1 MCHSSVFGLRHTAG
15 YWPIVQHH
23 HLGSARSYHHRRVS
37 NLQSP
42 KVGGAR
48 ERGRSTV
55 LGLEKELHSYFP
67 CIHLRSNSNVAPS
80 TSARHHGS
88 RLNSARSQGRK
99 EPKAPPPEGLTKKRK
114 GSQTSQSLYEDS
126 HYKDGRGLKLQ
137 GSGMGAINPIMVE
150 DDEG

>member
-1 MCHSSVFGLRHTAG
+1 MVSSDYVIPLAIGLSCSTIILVLLVLIT
-15 YWPIVQHH
+15 IVVC
-23 HLGSARSYHHRRVS
+23 LICRV
-37 NLQSP
+37 P
-42 KVGGAR
+42 
-48 ERGRSTV
+48 
-55 LGLEKELHSYFP
+55 
-67 CIHLRSNSNVAPS
+67 SNSNVAPS